1 MKKLLPLLLAVLTAL
16 CLGGSA
22 LALDMEDPYLSS
34 AEALHELGL
43 FQGTGTNADGT
54 PIYDLD
60 KTPSRN
66 QALIMLVRLLGKEAE
81 AKNGTWDIPFTDVS
95 AEMKPYV
102 GYAYANGLTTGY
114 TAESFR
120 GGQKVSGNQYV
131 SFLLRALGYESG
143 KDFEVSKATE
153 LSNKIGLTAGQSLAG
168 FTRGDVAQL
177 SVAALSTPLKDSET
191 TMMQKLQT
199 EGVIPAEA
207 ETPERPA
214 YLLPDVVAPEGL
226 EFHQVSR
233 KCWSLWGY
241 VPDYFKEKSFEYA
254 VGDDGYYYFRVYFT
268 SSSVKE
274 FYVLYTNRLMRY
286 GASGTPY
293 LYESSDLYRYAADAK
308 SGVFT
313 WRVEKSLLET
323 YSCVQIGPSEDRL
336 QSPDYIIDIGYLLT
350 EDGSEPDF
358 QTVDRYWN
366 NTADTTVELQSVEYA
381 EVTGGRLYR
390 VSFLDDTPRML
401 VVTLYSTAS
410 FKEGLIARGGIVLQN
425 TDWVGPSSVVGEN
438 TLLYYVPNCVW
449 NTELGVIEVRFYNN
463 TVDGCWEDRS
473 SAWIVLDE
481 ENCPDWVHLDW
492 TD

>member
-16 CLGGSA
+16 CLGGGA
-22 LALDMEDPYLSS
+22 LALDVEDPYLSS

-81 AKNGTWDIPFTDVS
+81 AKNGAWDIPFTDVS

-131 SFLLRALGYESG
+131 SFLLRALGYESS
-143 KDFEVSKATE
+143 KDFEVAKATE
-153 LSNKIGLTAGQSLAG
+153 LSDQIDLTAGQSLAG

-177 SVAALSTPLKDSET
+177 SAAALSTPLKNSET
-191 TMMQKLQT
+191 TMMRKLQT

-226 EFHQVSR
+226 EFHEIPR
-233 KCWSLWGY
+233 NCWSLWGY
-241 VPDYFKEKSFEYA
+241 IPDYFQADHFEYA
-254 VGDDGYYYFRVYFT
+254 IGDDGYYYFRVYFT

-286 GASGTPY
+286 GESGTPY

-313 WRVEKSLLET
+313 WRVEKSLAET
-323 YSCVQIGPSEDRL
+323 YYCVQIGPSEDR
-336 QSPDYIIDIGYLLT
+336 QHAPDYLLDVGYFLT
-350 EDGSEPDF
+350 EDGSEPEF
-358 QTVDRYWN
+358 QEIDCYQDN
-366 NTADTTVELQSVEYA
+366 SSDTTVELQSVEYA
-381 EVTGGRLYR
+381 DVTGGRLYQ
-390 VSFLDDTPRML
+390 VNFQDDTVRTV
-401 VVTLYSTAS
+401 VVTLWSL
-410 FKEGLIARGGIVLQN
+410 ERDNILIHRGGIILQN
-425 TDWVGPSSVVGEN
+425 TDWTGMHSVVGEN
-438 TLLYYVPNCVW
+438 TILYFVPNCVQ
-449 NTELGVIEVRFYNN
+449 NTDLEVIQVSFRENDY
-463 TVDGCWEDRS
+463 DGRNAPRS
-473 SAWIVLDE
+473 AVWVFLDGSSHPE
-481 ENCPDWVHLDW
+481 WDPPLTHN
-492 TD
+492 

>member
-16 CLGGSA
+16 CLGGGA

-34 AEALHELGL
+34 AEALHDLGL

-81 AKNGTWDIPFTDVS
+81 AKNGAWDIPFTDVS

-143 KDFEVSKATE
+143 KDFEVAKATE
-153 LSNKIGLTAGQSLAG
+153 LSDKIGLTAGQSLAN

-177 SVAALSTPLKDSET
+177 SVAAISTPLKGSET
-191 TMMQKLQT
+191 TMMQKLQA
-199 EGVIPAEA
+199 EGVIPTEA

-214 YLLPDVVAPEGL
+214 YLLPDMIAPEGL
-226 EFHQVSR
+226 EFHEIPDKYPYVS
-233 KCWSLWGY
+233 LYGY
-241 VPDYFKEKSFEYA
+241 VPDYFKATRFEYA
-254 VGDDGYYYFRVYFT
+254 IGENDYYFRLSFT
-268 SSSVKE
+268 SKTVKE
-274 FYVLYTNRLMRY
+274 FFVLLTNRADNLD
-286 GASGTPY
+286 SSY
-293 LYESSDLYRYAADAK
+293 LYEPTELFRYAADPE

-313 WRVEKSLLET
+313 CKVEKSLFDT
-323 YSCVQIGPSEDRL
+323 YGYLQIGPSEDRH
-336 QSPDYIIDIGYLLT
+336 QAPDYLFQVGYFLLN
-350 EDGSEPDF
+350 DGKEPDF
-358 QTVDRYWN
+358 QE
-366 NTADTTVELQSVEYA
+366 VEYFRDDSYEVEDFQFQSIEYA

-390 VSFLDDTPRML
+390 LNFTNGHRRTVQFWLTEWGSESEWNNLPSFCFHPEAGDTSILYYLPNRILTSDLNDLIIRVRDNDYDGSCQEHGYIDVFLDDQFP
-401 VVTLYSTAS
+401 
-410 FKEGLIARGGIVLQN
+410 
-425 TDWVGPSSVVGEN
+425 DW
-438 TLLYYVPNCVW
+438 Y
-449 NTELGVIEVRFYNN
+449 YNN
-463 TVDGCWEDRS
+463 EDS
-473 SAWIVLDE
+473 ED
-481 ENCPDWVHLDW
+481 
-492 TD
+492 

>member
-1 MKKLLPLLLAVLTAL
+1 MKKLFPLLLAVLTAL

-22 LALDMEDPYLSS
+22 LALDVEDPYLSS

-81 AKNGTWDIPFTDVS
+81 AKSGTWDIPFTDVS

-143 KDFEVSKATE
+143 KDFEVAKATE
-153 LSNKIGLTAGQSLAG
+153 LSDKIGLTAGQSLAG

-177 SVAALSTPLKDSET
+177 SAAALSTPLKDSET
-191 TMMQKLQT
+191 TMMRKLQT

-214 YLLPDVVAPEGL
+214 YLLPDVVAPEDL
-226 EFHQVSR
+226 EFHEIPDKYPYVS
-233 KCWSLWGY
+233 LYGY
-241 VPDYFKEKSFEYA
+241 VPNYFKATRFEYA
-254 VGDDGYYYFRVYFT
+254 IGENDYYFRISFT
-268 SSSVKE
+268 SKTVKE
-274 FYVLYTNRLMRY
+274 FFVLLTNRADNLD
-286 GASGTPY
+286 SSY
-293 LYESSDLYRYAADAK
+293 LYEPTELFRYAADPE

-313 WRVEKSLLET
+313 CKVEKSLFDT
-323 YSCVQIGPSEDRL
+323 YGYLQIGPSEDRH
-336 QSPDYIIDIGYLLT
+336 QAPDYLFQVGYFLLN
-350 EDGSEPDF
+350 DGKEPDF
-358 QTVDRYWN
+358 QE
-366 NTADTTVELQSVEYA
+366 VEYFRDDSYEVEDFQFQSIEYA

-390 VSFLDDTPRML
+390 LNFTNGHRRTVQFWLTEWGSESEWNNLPSFCFHPEAGDTSILYYLPNRILTSDLNDLIIRVRDNDYDGSCQEHGYIDVFLDDQ
-401 VVTLYSTAS
+401 
-410 FKEGLIARGGIVLQN
+410 F
-425 TDWVGPSSVVGEN
+425 
-438 TLLYYVPNCVW
+438 
-449 NTELGVIEVRFYNN
+449 
-463 TVDGCWEDRS
+463 
-473 SAWIVLDE
+473 
-481 ENCPDWVHLDW
+481 PD
-492 TD
+492 

>member
-16 CLGGSA
+16 CLGGGA
-22 LALDMEDPYLSS
+22 LALDVEDPYLSS
-34 AEALHELGL
+34 AETLHDLGL
-43 FQGTGTNADGT
+43 FQGTGVNADGT

-81 AKNGTWDIPFTDVS
+81 AKSGTWDIPFTDVS

-143 KDFEVSKATE
+143 KDFEVAKATE
-153 LSNKIGLTAGQSLAG
+153 LSDKIGLTAGQSLAG

-191 TMMQKLQT
+191 TMMRKLQT

-214 YLLPDVVAPEGL
+214 YLLPDMIAPEGL
-226 EFHQVSR
+226 EFHEIPDKYPYVS
-233 KCWSLWGY
+233 LYGY
-241 VPDYFKEKSFEYA
+241 VPDYFKATRFEYA
-254 VGDDGYYYFRVYFT
+254 IGENDYYFRIYFT
-268 SSSVKE
+268 SKTVKE
-274 FYVLYTNRLMRY
+274 FFVLLTNSVGNLE
-286 GASGTPY
+286 SNY
-293 LYESSDLYRYAADAK
+293 LYERTDLFRYAADAK

-313 WRVEKSLLET
+313 CKVEKSLFDT
-323 YSCVQIGPSEDRL
+323 YGYLQIGPSEDRH
-336 QSPDYIIDIGYLLT
+336 QAPDYLFQVGYFLLN
-350 EDGSEPDF
+350 DGKEPDF
-358 QTVDRYWN
+358 QE
-366 NTADTTVELQSVEYA
+366 VEYFRDDSYEVEDFQFQSIEYA

-390 VSFLDDTPRML
+390 LNFTNGHRRTVQFWLTEWGSESEWNNLPSFCFHPEAGDTSILYYLPNRILTSDLNDLIIRVRDNDYDGSCQEHGYIDVFLDDQ
-401 VVTLYSTAS
+401 
-410 FKEGLIARGGIVLQN
+410 F
-425 TDWVGPSSVVGEN
+425 
-438 TLLYYVPNCVW
+438 
-449 NTELGVIEVRFYNN
+449 
-463 TVDGCWEDRS
+463 
-473 SAWIVLDE
+473 
-481 ENCPDWVHLDW
+481 PD
-492 TD
+492 

>member
-1 MKKLLPLLLAVLTAL
+1 MKKLFPLLLAVLTAL

-22 LALDMEDPYLSS
+22 LALDVEDPYLSS

-81 AKNGTWDIPFTDVS
+81 AKNGAWDIPFTDVS

-143 KDFEVSKATE
+143 KDFEVAKATE
-153 LSNKIGLTAGQSLAG
+153 LSDKIGLTAGQSLAG

-177 SVAALSTPLKDSET
+177 SAAALSTPLKDSET
-191 TMMQKLQT
+191 TMMRKLQT

-214 YLLPDVVAPEGL
+214 YLLPDVVAPEDL
-226 EFHQVSR
+226 EFHEIPDKYPYVS
-233 KCWSLWGY
+233 LYGY
-241 VPDYFKEKSFEYA
+241 VPDYFKATRFEYA
-254 VGDDGYYYFRVYFT
+254 IGENDYYFRLSFT
-268 SSSVKE
+268 SKTVKE
-274 FYVLYTNRLMRY
+274 FFVLLTNRADNLD
-286 GASGTPY
+286 SSY
-293 LYESSDLYRYAADAK
+293 LYEPTELFRYAADPE

-313 WRVEKSLLET
+313 CKVEKSLFDT
-323 YSCVQIGPSEDRL
+323 YGYLQIGPSEDRH
-336 QSPDYIIDIGYLLT
+336 QAPDYLFQVGYFLLN
-350 EDGSEPDF
+350 DGKEPDF
-358 QTVDRYWN
+358 QE
-366 NTADTTVELQSVEYA
+366 VEYFRDDSYEVEDFQFQSIEYA

-390 VSFLDDTPRML
+390 LNFTNGHRRTVQFWLTEWGSESEWNNLPSFCFHPEAGDTSILYYLPNRILTSDLNDLIIRVRDNDYDGSCQEHGYIDVFLDDQ
-401 VVTLYSTAS
+401 
-410 FKEGLIARGGIVLQN
+410 F
-425 TDWVGPSSVVGEN
+425 
-438 TLLYYVPNCVW
+438 
-449 NTELGVIEVRFYNN
+449 
-463 TVDGCWEDRS
+463 
-473 SAWIVLDE
+473 
-481 ENCPDWVHLDW
+481 PD
-492 TD
+492 

>member
-16 CLGGSA
+16 CLGGGA

-34 AEALHELGL
+34 AEALHDLGL

-143 KDFEVSKATE
+143 KDFEVAKATE
-153 LSNKIGLTAGQSLAG
+153 LSDKIGLTAGQSLAG

-177 SVAALSTPLKDSET
+177 SAAALSTPLKDSET
-191 TMMQKLQT
+191 TMMRKLQT

-214 YLLPDVVAPEGL
+214 YLLPDVVAPEDL
-226 EFHQVSR
+226 EFHEIPN
-233 KCWSLWGY
+233 KYPY
-241 VPDYFKEKSFEYA
+241 VALYGDAPDGFEATRFEYA
-254 VGDDGYYYFRVYFT
+254 VGEDDYYFRLCFT
-268 SSSVKE
+268 STSKTVKE
-274 FYVLYTNRLMRY
+274 FFVMLTNFLPFGDDGHFENSERF
-286 GASGTPY
+286 
-293 LYESSDLYRYAADAK
+293 RYAANLE

-313 WRVEKSLLET
+313 CKVEKSLFDT
-323 YSCVQIGPSEDRL
+323 YGYLLIGPSEDRRN
-336 QSPDYIIDIGYLLT
+336 SPDYLFQVGYFLLN
-350 EDGSEPDF
+350 DGKEPDF
-358 QTVDRYWN
+358 QE
-366 NTADTTVELQSVEYA
+366 VEYFRDDSYEVEDFQFQSIEYA

-390 VSFLDDTPRML
+390 LNFTNGHRRTVQFWLAEAGSGSGWKSLPSFCFHPEAGDTSILYYLPSRILTFDLNDLIIRVRDNDRDAYCQDHAYIDVFLDDQFP
-401 VVTLYSTAS
+401 
-410 FKEGLIARGGIVLQN
+410 
-425 TDWVGPSSVVGEN
+425 DW
-438 TLLYYVPNCVW
+438 Y
-449 NTELGVIEVRFYNN
+449 YNN
-463 TVDGCWEDRS
+463 EDS
-473 SAWIVLDE
+473 ED
-481 ENCPDWVHLDW
+481 
-492 TD
+492 

>member
-1 MKKLLPLLLAVLTAL
+1 MKKLFPLLLAVLTAL

-22 LALDMEDPYLSS
+22 LALDTEDPYLSS
-34 AEALHELGL
+34 AEALHDLGL

-81 AKNGTWDIPFTDVS
+81 AKSGTWDIPFTDVS

-143 KDFEVSKATE
+143 KDFEVAKATE
-153 LSNKIGLTAGQSLAG
+153 LSDKIGLTAGQSLAG

-177 SVAALSTPLKDSET
+177 SAAALSTPLKDSET
-191 TMMQKLQT
+191 TMMRKLQT

-214 YLLPDVVAPEGL
+214 YLLPDMIAPEGL
-226 EFHQVSR
+226 EFHEIPDKYPYVS
-233 KCWSLWGY
+233 LYGY
-241 VPDYFKEKSFEYA
+241 VPDYFKATRFEYA
-254 VGDDGYYYFRVYFT
+254 IGENDYYFRISFT
-268 SSSVKE
+268 SKTVKE
-274 FYVLYTNRLMRY
+274 FFVLLTNRADNLD
-286 GASGTPY
+286 SSY
-293 LYESSDLYRYAADAK
+293 LYEPTELFRYAADPE

-313 WRVEKSLLET
+313 CKVEKSLFDT
-323 YSCVQIGPSEDRL
+323 YGYLQIGPSEDRH
-336 QSPDYIIDIGYLLT
+336 QAPDYLFQVGYFLLN
-350 EDGSEPDF
+350 DGKEPDF
-358 QTVDRYWN
+358 QE
-366 NTADTTVELQSVEYA
+366 VEYFRDDSYEVEDFQFQSIEYA

-390 VSFLDDTPRML
+390 LNFTNGHRRTVQFWLTEWGSESEWNNLPSFCFHPEAGDTSILYYLPNRILTSDLNDLIIRVRDNDYDGSCQEHGYIDVFLDDQ
-401 VVTLYSTAS
+401 
-410 FKEGLIARGGIVLQN
+410 F
-425 TDWVGPSSVVGEN
+425 
-438 TLLYYVPNCVW
+438 
-449 NTELGVIEVRFYNN
+449 
-463 TVDGCWEDRS
+463 
-473 SAWIVLDE
+473 
-481 ENCPDWVHLDW
+481 PD
-492 TD
+492 

>member
-22 LALDMEDPYLSS
+22 LALDTEDPYLSS

-81 AKNGTWDIPFTDVS
+81 AKNGAWDIPFTDVS

-143 KDFEVSKATE
+143 KDFEVAKATE
-153 LSNKIGLTAGQSLAG
+153 LSDKIGLTAGQSLAG

-177 SVAALSTPLKDSET
+177 SAAALSTPLKDSET
-191 TMMQKLQT
+191 TMMRKLQT

-214 YLLPDVVAPEGL
+214 YLLPDVVAPEDL
-226 EFHQVSR
+226 EFHEIPDKYPYVS
-233 KCWSLWGY
+233 LYGY
-241 VPDYFKEKSFEYA
+241 VPDYFKATRFEYA
-254 VGDDGYYYFRVYFT
+254 IGENDYYFRLSFT
-268 SSSVKE
+268 SKTVKE
-274 FYVLYTNRLMRY
+274 FFVLLTNRADNLD
-286 GASGTPY
+286 SSY
-293 LYESSDLYRYAADAK
+293 LYEPTELFRYAADPE

-313 WRVEKSLLET
+313 CKVEKSLFDT
-323 YSCVQIGPSEDRL
+323 YGYLQIGPSEDRH
-336 QSPDYIIDIGYLLT
+336 QAPDYLFQVGYFLLN
-350 EDGSEPDF
+350 DGKEPDF
-358 QTVDRYWN
+358 QE
-366 NTADTTVELQSVEYA
+366 VEYFRDDSYEVEDFQFQSIEYA

-390 VSFLDDTPRML
+390 LNFTNGHRRTVQFWLTEWGSESEWNNLPSFCFHPEAGDTSILYYLPNRILTSDLNDLIIRVRDNDYDGSCQEHGYIDVFLDDQ
-401 VVTLYSTAS
+401 
-410 FKEGLIARGGIVLQN
+410 F
-425 TDWVGPSSVVGEN
+425 
-438 TLLYYVPNCVW
+438 
-449 NTELGVIEVRFYNN
+449 
-463 TVDGCWEDRS
+463 
-473 SAWIVLDE
+473 
-481 ENCPDWVHLDW
+481 PD
-492 TD
+492 

>member
-16 CLGGSA
+16 CLGGGA

-34 AEALHELGL
+34 AEALHDLGL

-60 KTPSRN
+60 KTPTRN
-66 QALIMLVRLLGKEAE
+66 QALIMLARLLGKEAE

-102 GYAYANGLTTGY
+102 GYAYANGLTKGY

-120 GGQKVSGNQYV
+120 GTQRIPGNQYV

-143 KDFEVSKATE
+143 KDFEVAKATE
-153 LSNKIGLTAGQSLAG
+153 LSDKIGLTAGQSLAG

-177 SVAALSTPLKDSET
+177 SAAALSTPLKGSET
-191 TMMQKLQT
+191 TMMRKLQA

-226 EFHQVSR
+226 EFHEIPR
-233 KCWSLWGY
+233 NCWSLWGY
-241 VPDYFKEKSFEYA
+241 IPDYFQADHFEYA
-254 VGDDGYYYFRVYFT
+254 IGDDGYYYFRVYFT

-286 GASGTPY
+286 GESGTPY

-313 WRVEKSLLET
+313 CKIQKSMLEQ
-323 YSCVQIGPSEDRL
+323 YSALYLSPTEDYK
-336 QSPDYIIDIGYLLT
+336 QGPDYVLFCGYFLT
-350 EDGSEPDF
+350 EDGEEPVF
-358 QTVDRYWN
+358 QPDEYYWDDS
-366 NTADTTVELQSVEYA
+366 AEAPGFQFESLESA
-381 EVTGGRLYR
+381 EVLSGRLYR
-390 VSFLDDTPRML
+390 LNFTNENRRL
-401 VVTLYSTAS
+401 
-410 FKEGLIARGGIVLQN
+410 LQ
-425 TDWVGPSSVVGEN
+425 
-438 TLLYYVPNCVW
+438 
-449 NTELGVIEVRFYNN
+449 F
-463 TVDGCWEDRS
+463 
-473 SAWIVLDE
+473 
-481 ENCPDWVHLDW
+481 
-492 TD
+492 

>member
-1 MKKLLPLLLAVLTAL
+1 MKKLFPLLLAVLTAL

-22 LALDMEDPYLSS
+22 LALDTEDPYLSS
-34 AEALHELGL
+34 AEALHDLGL

-81 AKNGTWDIPFTDVS
+81 AKSGTWDIPFTDVS

-143 KDFEVSKATE
+143 KDFEVAKATE
-153 LSNKIGLTAGQSLAG
+153 LSDKIGLTAGQSLAG

-177 SVAALSTPLKDSET
+177 SAAALSTPLKDSET
-191 TMMQKLQT
+191 TMMRKLQT

-214 YLLPDVVAPEGL
+214 YLLPDVVAPEDL
-226 EFHQVSR
+226 EFHEIPDKYPYVS
-233 KCWSLWGY
+233 LYGY
-241 VPDYFKEKSFEYA
+241 VPNYFKATRFEYA
-254 VGDDGYYYFRVYFT
+254 IGENDYYFRISFT
-268 SSSVKE
+268 SKTVKE
-274 FYVLYTNRLMRY
+274 FFVLLTNRADNLD
-286 GASGTPY
+286 SSY
-293 LYESSDLYRYAADAK
+293 LYEPTELFRYAADPE

-313 WRVEKSLLET
+313 CKVEKSLFDT
-323 YSCVQIGPSEDRL
+323 YGYLQIGPSEDRH
-336 QSPDYIIDIGYLLT
+336 QAPDYLFQVGYFLLN
-350 EDGSEPDF
+350 DGKEPDF
-358 QTVDRYWN
+358 QE
-366 NTADTTVELQSVEYA
+366 VEYFRDDSYEVEDFQFQSIEYA

-390 VSFLDDTPRML
+390 LNFTNGHRRTVQFWLTEWGSESEWNNLPSFCFHPEAGDTSILYYLPNRILTSDLNDLIIRVRDNDYDGSCQEHGYIDVFLDDQ
-401 VVTLYSTAS
+401 
-410 FKEGLIARGGIVLQN
+410 F
-425 TDWVGPSSVVGEN
+425 
-438 TLLYYVPNCVW
+438 
-449 NTELGVIEVRFYNN
+449 
-463 TVDGCWEDRS
+463 
-473 SAWIVLDE
+473 
-481 ENCPDWVHLDW
+481 PD
-492 TD
+492 

>member
-16 CLGGSA
+16 CLGGGA

-34 AEALHELGL
+34 AEALHDLGL

-102 GYAYANGLTTGY
+102 GYAYANGLTKGY

-120 GGQKVSGNQYV
+120 GTQRIPGNQYV

-143 KDFEVSKATE
+143 KDFEVAKATE
-153 LSNKIGLTAGQSLAG
+153 LSDKIGLTAGQSLAG

-177 SVAALSTPLKDSET
+177 SAAALSTPLKDSET
-191 TMMQKLQT
+191 TMMRKLQT

-214 YLLPDVVAPEGL
+214 YLLPDVVAPEDL
-226 EFHQVSR
+226 EFHEIPDKYPYVS
-233 KCWSLWGY
+233 LYGY
-241 VPDYFKEKSFEYA
+241 VPDYFKATRFEYA
-254 VGDDGYYYFRVYFT
+254 IGENDYYFRLSFT
-268 SSSVKE
+268 SKTVKE
-274 FYVLYTNRLMRY
+274 FFVLLTNRADNLD
-286 GASGTPY
+286 SSY
-293 LYESSDLYRYAADAK
+293 LYEPTELFRYAADPE

-313 WRVEKSLLET
+313 CKVEKSLFDT
-323 YSCVQIGPSEDRL
+323 YGYLQIGPSEDRH
-336 QSPDYIIDIGYLLT
+336 QAPDYLFQVGYFLLN
-350 EDGSEPDF
+350 DGKEPDF
-358 QTVDRYWN
+358 QE
-366 NTADTTVELQSVEYA
+366 VEYFRDDSYEVEDFQFQSIEYA

-390 VSFLDDTPRML
+390 LNFTNGHRRTVQFWLTEWGSESEWNNLPSFCFHPEAGDTSILYYLPNRILTSDLNDLIIRVRDNDYDGSCQEHGYIDVFLDDQ
-401 VVTLYSTAS
+401 
-410 FKEGLIARGGIVLQN
+410 F
-425 TDWVGPSSVVGEN
+425 
-438 TLLYYVPNCVW
+438 
-449 NTELGVIEVRFYNN
+449 
-463 TVDGCWEDRS
+463 
-473 SAWIVLDE
+473 
-481 ENCPDWVHLDW
+481 PD
-492 TD
+492 

>member
-16 CLGGSA
+16 CLGGGA

-34 AEALHELGL
+34 AEALHDLGL

-81 AKNGTWDIPFTDVS
+81 AKNGAWDIPFTDVS

-143 KDFEVSKATE
+143 KDFEVAKATE
-153 LSNKIGLTAGQSLAG
+153 LSDKIGLTAGQSLAG

-177 SVAALSTPLKDSET
+177 SAAALSTPLKDSET
-191 TMMQKLQT
+191 TMMQKLQA
-199 EGVIPAEA
+199 EGVIPTEA

-214 YLLPDVVAPEGL
+214 YLLPDMIAPEGL
-226 EFHQVSR
+226 EFHEIPDKYPYVS
-233 KCWSLWGY
+233 LYGY
-241 VPDYFKEKSFEYA
+241 VPDYFKATRFEYA
-254 VGDDGYYYFRVYFT
+254 IGENDYYFRIYFT
-268 SSSVKE
+268 SKTVKE
-274 FYVLYTNRLMRY
+274 FFVLLTNRADNLD
-286 GASGTPY
+286 SSY
-293 LYESSDLYRYAADAK
+293 LYEPTELFRYAADPE

-313 WRVEKSLLET
+313 CKVEKSLFDT
-323 YSCVQIGPSEDRL
+323 YGYLQIGPSEDRH
-336 QSPDYIIDIGYLLT
+336 QAPDYLFQVGYFLLN
-350 EDGSEPDF
+350 DGKEPDF
-358 QTVDRYWN
+358 QE
-366 NTADTTVELQSVEYA
+366 VEYFRDDSYEVEDFQFQSIEYA

-390 VSFLDDTPRML
+390 LNFTNGHRRTVQFWLTEWGSESEWNNLPSFCFHPEAGDTSILYYLPNRILTSDLNDLIIRVRDNDYDGSCQEHGYIDVFLDDQFP
-401 VVTLYSTAS
+401 
-410 FKEGLIARGGIVLQN
+410 
-425 TDWVGPSSVVGEN
+425 DW
-438 TLLYYVPNCVW
+438 Y
-449 NTELGVIEVRFYNN
+449 YNN
-463 TVDGCWEDRS
+463 EDS
-473 SAWIVLDE
+473 ED
-481 ENCPDWVHLDW
+481 
-492 TD
+492 

>member
-16 CLGGSA
+16 CLGGGA

-34 AEALHELGL
+34 AEALHDLGL

-81 AKNGTWDIPFTDVS
+81 AKSGTWDIPFTDVS

-143 KDFEVSKATE
+143 KDFEVAKATE
-153 LSNKIGLTAGQSLAG
+153 LSDKIGLTAGQSLAG

-177 SVAALSTPLKDSET
+177 SAAALSTPLKDSET
-191 TMMQKLQT
+191 TMMRKLQT
-199 EGVIPAEA
+199 EGVIPTEA

-214 YLLPDVVAPEGL
+214 YLLPDMIAPEGL
-226 EFHQVSR
+226 EFHEIPDKYPYVS
-233 KCWSLWGY
+233 LYGY
-241 VPDYFKEKSFEYA
+241 VPDYFKATRFEYA
-254 VGDDGYYYFRVYFT
+254 IGENDYYFRIYFT
-268 SSSVKE
+268 SKTVKE
-274 FYVLYTNRLMRY
+274 FFVLLTNRADNLD
-286 GASGTPY
+286 SSY
-293 LYESSDLYRYAADAK
+293 LYEPTELFRYAADPE

-313 WRVEKSLLET
+313 CKVEKSLFDT
-323 YSCVQIGPSEDRL
+323 YGYLQIGPSEDRH
-336 QSPDYIIDIGYLLT
+336 QAPDYLFQVGYFLLN
-350 EDGSEPDF
+350 DGKEPDF
-358 QTVDRYWN
+358 QE
-366 NTADTTVELQSVEYA
+366 VEYFRDDSYEVEDFQFQSIEYA

-390 VSFLDDTPRML
+390 LNFTNGHRRTVQFWLTEWGSESEWNNLPSFCFHPEAGDTSILYYLPNRILTSDLNDLIIRVRDNDYDGSCQEHGYIDVFLDDQ
-401 VVTLYSTAS
+401 
-410 FKEGLIARGGIVLQN
+410 F
-425 TDWVGPSSVVGEN
+425 
-438 TLLYYVPNCVW
+438 
-449 NTELGVIEVRFYNN
+449 
-463 TVDGCWEDRS
+463 
-473 SAWIVLDE
+473 
-481 ENCPDWVHLDW
+481 PD
-492 TD
+492 

>member
-22 LALDMEDPYLSS
+22 LATELEDPGLSS

-66 QALIMLVRLLGKEAE
+66 QALIMLVRLLGKETE
-81 AKNGTWDIPFTDVS
+81 AKNGAWDIPFTDVS

-143 KDFEVSKATE
+143 KDFEVAKATE
-153 LSNKIGLTAGQSLAG
+153 LSNKIGLTAGQSLVG

-177 SVAALSTPLKDSET
+177 SAAALSTPLKDSET

-226 EFHQVSR
+226 EFHEIPD
-233 KCWSLWGY
+233 KYPY
-241 VPDYFKEKSFEYA
+241 VALYGDAPDGFDVTRFEYA
-254 VGDDGYYYFRVYFT
+254 IGEDDYYFRLYFT
-268 SSSVKE
+268 SASKTVKE
-274 FYVLYTNRLMRY
+274 FFVTLTNFLPLGDNDRF
-286 GASGTPY
+286 
-293 LYESSDLYRYAADAK
+293 ESSDIFRYAPNLE

-313 WRVEKSLLET
+313 CKVEKSLFDT
-323 YSCVQIGPSEDRL
+323 YGYLLIGPSEDRHG
-336 QSPDYIIDIGYLLT
+336 SPDYLFQVGYFLLN
-350 EDGSEPDF
+350 DGKEPDF
-358 QTVDRYWN
+358 QE
-366 NTADTTVELQSVEYA
+366 VEYFRDDSYEVEDFQFQSIEYA

-390 VSFLDDTPRML
+390 LNFTNGHRRTVQFWLSEKGAENGWVYLPTFCIRPEAGDTSILYYLPNRILTSDLNDLIIRVRDNDQDAHCQDHAYIDVFLDDQFPWPD
-401 VVTLYSTAS
+401 
-410 FKEGLIARGGIVLQN
+410 N
-425 TDWVGPSSVVGEN
+425 
-438 TLLYYVPNCVW
+438 
-449 NTELGVIEVRFYNN
+449 
-463 TVDGCWEDRS
+463 EDRE
-473 SAWIVLDE
+473 D
-481 ENCPDWVHLDW
+481 
-492 TD
+492 

>member
-16 CLGGSA
+16 CLGGGA

-34 AEALHELGL
+34 AEALHDLGL

-81 AKNGTWDIPFTDVS
+81 AKNGAWDIPFTDVS

-143 KDFEVSKATE
+143 KDFEVAKATE
-153 LSNKIGLTAGQSLAG
+153 LSDQIDLTAGQSLAG

-177 SVAALSTPLKDSET
+177 SAAALSTPLKDSET
-191 TMMQKLQT
+191 TMMRKLQT

-226 EFHQVSR
+226 EFYEIPYDYPYVA
-233 KCWSLWGY
+233 LYGY
-241 VPDYFKEKSFEYA
+241 VPDYFQATRFEYA
-254 VGDDGYYYFRVYFT
+254 IGENDYYFRLSFT
-268 SSSVKE
+268 SKTVKE
-274 FYVLYTNRLMRY
+274 FFVLLTNRADNLD
-286 GASGTPY
+286 SSY
-293 LYESSDLYRYAADAK
+293 LYEPTELFRYAADPE

-313 WRVEKSLLET
+313 CKVEKSLFDT
-323 YSCVQIGPSEDRL
+323 YGYLQIGPSEDRH
-336 QSPDYIIDIGYLLT
+336 SAPDYLFQVGYFLLN
-350 EDGSEPDF
+350 DGEEPDF
-358 QTVDRYWN
+358 QETEYIWDDSYE
-366 NTADTTVELQSVEYA
+366 VEDFQFQSVEYA
-381 EVTGGRLYR
+381 AVTGGRLYR
-390 VSFLDDTPRML
+390 LNFTNGHRRTVQFWLAEWNSGNRLKHLPSFCFHPEAGDT
-401 VVTLYSTAS
+401 S
-410 FKEGLIARGGIVLQN
+410 I
-425 TDWVGPSSVVGEN
+425 
-438 TLLYYVPNCVW
+438 LYYLPSRILTSDLND
-449 NTELGVIEVRFYNN
+449 LIIRVRDNDQDAECQMHAYIDVFLN
-463 TVDGCWEDRS
+463 DQFPWDQ
-473 SAWIVLDE
+473 
-481 ENCPDWVHLDW
+481 
-492 TD
+492 

>member
-16 CLGGSA
+16 CLGGGA

-34 AEALHELGL
+34 AEALHDLGL

-81 AKNGTWDIPFTDVS
+81 AKNGAWDIPFTDVS

-143 KDFEVSKATE
+143 KDFEVAKATE
-153 LSNKIGLTAGQSLAG
+153 LSDKIGLTAGQSLAG

-177 SVAALSTPLKDSET
+177 SAAALSTPLKDSET
-191 TMMQKLQT
+191 TMMRKLQT
-199 EGVIPAEA
+199 EGVIPTEA

-214 YLLPDVVAPEGL
+214 YLIPDMIAPEGL
-226 EFHQVSR
+226 EFHEITDKYPYVS
-233 KCWSLWGY
+233 LYGY
-241 VPDYFKEKSFEYA
+241 VPDYFKATRFEYA
-254 VGDDGYYYFRVYFT
+254 IGENDYYFRIYFT
-268 SSSVKE
+268 SKTVKE
-274 FYVLYTNRLMRY
+274 FFVLLTNSVGNLE
-286 GASGTPY
+286 SNY
-293 LYESSDLYRYAADAK
+293 LYERTDLFRYAADTK

-313 WRVEKSLLET
+313 CKVEKSLFDT
-323 YSCVQIGPSEDRL
+323 YGYLQIGPSEDRH
-336 QSPDYIIDIGYLLT
+336 QAPDYLFQVGYFLLN
-350 EDGSEPDF
+350 DGKEPDF
-358 QTVDRYWN
+358 QE
-366 NTADTTVELQSVEYA
+366 VEYFRDDSYEVEDFQFQSIEYA

-390 VSFLDDTPRML
+390 LNFTNGHRRTVQFWLTEWGSESEWNNLPSFCFHPEAGDTSILYYLPNRILTSDLNDLIIRVRDNDYDGSCQEHGYIDVFLDDQFP
-401 VVTLYSTAS
+401 
-410 FKEGLIARGGIVLQN
+410 
-425 TDWVGPSSVVGEN
+425 DW
-438 TLLYYVPNCVW
+438 Y
-449 NTELGVIEVRFYNN
+449 YNN
-463 TVDGCWEDRS
+463 EDS
-473 SAWIVLDE
+473 ED
-481 ENCPDWVHLDW
+481 
-492 TD
+492 

>member
-22 LALDMEDPYLSS
+22 LALDVEDPYLSS

-81 AKNGTWDIPFTDVS
+81 AKNGAWDIPFTDVS

-143 KDFEVSKATE
+143 KDFEVAKATE
-153 LSNKIGLTAGQSLAG
+153 LSDKIGLTAGQSLAG

-191 TMMQKLQT
+191 TMMRKLQT
-199 EGVIPAEA
+199 EGVIPTEA

-214 YLLPDVVAPEGL
+214 YLLPDMIAPEGL
-226 EFHQVSR
+226 EFHEIPDKYPYVS
-233 KCWSLWGY
+233 LYGY
-241 VPDYFKEKSFEYA
+241 VPDYFKATRFEYA
-254 VGDDGYYYFRVYFT
+254 IGENDYYFRIYFT
-268 SSSVKE
+268 SKTVKE
-274 FYVLYTNRLMRY
+274 FFVLLTNSVGNLE
-286 GASGTPY
+286 SNY
-293 LYESSDLYRYAADAK
+293 LYERTDLFRYAADAK

-313 WRVEKSLLET
+313 CKVEKSLFDT
-323 YSCVQIGPSEDRL
+323 YGYLQIGPSEDRH
-336 QSPDYIIDIGYLLT
+336 QAPDYLFQVGYFLLN
-350 EDGSEPDF
+350 DGKEPDF
-358 QTVDRYWN
+358 QE
-366 NTADTTVELQSVEYA
+366 VEYFRDDSYEVEDFQFQSIEYA

-390 VSFLDDTPRML
+390 LNFTNGHRRTVQFWLTEWGSESEWNNLPSFCFHPEAGDTSILYYLPNRILTSDLNDLIIRVRDNDYDGSCQEHGYIDVFLDDQ
-401 VVTLYSTAS
+401 
-410 FKEGLIARGGIVLQN
+410 F
-425 TDWVGPSSVVGEN
+425 
-438 TLLYYVPNCVW
+438 
-449 NTELGVIEVRFYNN
+449 
-463 TVDGCWEDRS
+463 
-473 SAWIVLDE
+473 
-481 ENCPDWVHLDW
+481 PD
-492 TD
+492 

>member
-16 CLGGSA
+16 CLGGGA

-34 AEALHELGL
+34 AEALHDLGL
-43 FQGTGTNADGT
+43 FQGAGTNADGT

-60 KTPSRN
+60 KTPTRN
-66 QALIMLVRLLGKEAE
+66 QALIMLARLLGKEAE

-102 GYAYANGLTTGY
+102 GYAYANGLTKGY

-120 GGQKVSGNQYV
+120 GTQRIPGNQYV

-143 KDFEVSKATE
+143 KDFEVAKATE
-153 LSNKIGLTAGQSLAG
+153 LSDKIGLTAGQSLAN

-177 SVAALSTPLKDSET
+177 SAAALSTPLKGSET
-191 TMMQKLQT
+191 TMMRKLQA

-226 EFHQVSR
+226 EFHEIPR
-233 KCWSLWGY
+233 NCWSLWGY
-241 VPDYFKEKSFEYA
+241 IPDYFQADHFEYA
-254 VGDDGYYYFRVYFT
+254 IGDDGYYYFRVYFT

-286 GASGTPY
+286 GESGTPY

-313 WRVEKSLLET
+313 CKIQKSMLEQ
-323 YSCVQIGPSEDRL
+323 YSALYLSPTEDYK
-336 QSPDYIIDIGYLLT
+336 QGPDYVLYCGYFLT
-350 EDGSEPDF
+350 EDGEEPVF
-358 QTVDRYWN
+358 QPDEYYWDDS
-366 NTADTTVELQSVEYA
+366 AEAPGFQFESLESA
-381 EVTGGRLYR
+381 EVLSGRLYR
-390 VSFLDDTPRML
+390 LNFTNENRRLLQFWLRGKNESEGWKILDGYWPRPNAGDTS
-401 VVTLYSTAS
+401 VLYM
-410 FKEGLIARGGIVLQN
+410 I
-425 TDWVGPSSVVGEN
+425 
-438 TLLYYVPNCVW
+438 PNCVLESDL
-449 NTELGVIEVRFYNN
+449 NELVIRVRDNDVDADFHGYVFVYVDHEFPERNN
-463 TVDGCWEDRS
+463 VDSED
-473 SAWIVLDE
+473 
-481 ENCPDWVHLDW
+481 
-492 TD
+492 

>member
-16 CLGGSA
+16 CLGGGA
-22 LALDMEDPYLSS
+22 LALDVEDPYLSS
-34 AEALHELGL
+34 AEALHDLGL

-60 KTPSRN
+60 KTSTRN
-66 QALIMLVRLLGKEAE
+66 QALIMLARLLGKEAE

-143 KDFEVSKATE
+143 KDFEVAKATE
-153 LSNKIGLTAGQSLAG
+153 LSDKIGLTAGQSLAG

-177 SVAALSTPLKDSET
+177 SAAALSTPLKDSET
-191 TMMQKLQT
+191 TMMRKLQT

-226 EFHQVSR
+226 EFHEIPDKYPYVS
-233 KCWSLWGY
+233 LYGY
-241 VPDYFKEKSFEYA
+241 VPDYFKATRFEYA
-254 VGDDGYYYFRVYFT
+254 IGENDYYFRISFTSTSKTVKEFFVTLTNFLPLGDDGHFENSERF
-268 SSSVKE
+268 
-274 FYVLYTNRLMRY
+274 
-286 GASGTPY
+286 
-293 LYESSDLYRYAADAK
+293 RYAPNLE

-313 WRVEKSLLET
+313 CKVEKSLFDT
-323 YSCVQIGPSEDRL
+323 YGYLLIGPSEDRHG
-336 QSPDYIIDIGYLLT
+336 SPDYLFQVGYFLLN
-350 EDGSEPDF
+350 DGKEPDF
-358 QTVDRYWN
+358 QE
-366 NTADTTVELQSVEYA
+366 VEYFIDNSYEVEDFQFQSIEYA

-390 VSFLDDTPRML
+390 LNFTNGHRRTVQFWLRERNSEDGWKYLPSFCFHPEAGDTSILYYLPSRILTSNLNDLIIRVRDNDRDAYCQDHAYIDVFLDDQFP
-401 VVTLYSTAS
+401 
-410 FKEGLIARGGIVLQN
+410 
-425 TDWVGPSSVVGEN
+425 DW
-438 TLLYYVPNCVW
+438 Y
-449 NTELGVIEVRFYNN
+449 YNN
-463 TVDGCWEDRS
+463 NNSEDS
-473 SAWIVLDE
+473 D
-481 ENCPDWVHLDW
+481 D
-492 TD
+492 